1 MQNLGKSG
9 ENQDAFVASQNGSKC
24 LVGVF
29 DGHGEKGHKI
39 SEFARQALAKNLFS
53 HKELHH
59 NPRSALESAY
69 AETQKQI
76 ESRHGRDALQS
87 GTTAVAAYQHRDKLF
102 IANVGDS
109 RAVLGRRGDASQA
122 ELQAIDLSQDQKPGR
137 PDERKRI
144 QEQGGVVQQSAI
156 PMRQGPGGPVRLV
169 RLGPERVWD
178 RNGQC
183 GLSVARSLGDL
194 SMRPFVSSQPE
205 MHERQLEPRDK
216 LLILGSDGVWDH
228 VNSQEAVSIAS
239 RHKDPNVAAREIA
252 NIARHRWKS
261 ETGGM
266 MSDDITAVVVNLEHE
281 SAALSAAP
289 SLARIGSACS
299 SLEGSAR
306 SFRSSLSAHGRESS
320 LNAHGQRLEAQ
331 TLRADAL
338 RPRPGLEPNP
348 VDRLSMSGPLGR
360 RRR

>member
-9 ENQDAFVASQNGSKC
+9 ENQDAYVASSNASGSKS

-39 SEFARQALAKNLFS
+39 SEFARQALAKNLFG
-53 HKELHH
+53 HKDFHQ
-59 NPRSALESAY
+59 NPGRALEGAY
-69 AETQKQI
+69 VETQKQI

-109 RAVLGRRGDASQA
+109 RAVLGRRKDLQPAST
-122 ELQAIDLSQDQKPGR
+122 ELQAIDLSDDQKPGR

-156 PMRQGPGGPVRLV
+156 PMQQSPGGPVRFM

-178 RNGQC
+178 KNGQC
-183 GLSVARSLGDL
+183 GLAVARSLGDL

-205 MHERQLEPRDK
+205 ISERKLDPRDK
-216 LLILGSDGVWDH
+216 VLILGSDGVWDH
-228 VNSQEAVSIAS
+228 MNSQEAVAIAS
-239 RHKDPNVAAREIA
+239 RHKEPSRAAREIA
-252 NIARHRWKS
+252 SLAQQRWKS

-266 MSDDITAVVVNLEHE
+266 MADDITAVVVNLDHE
-281 SAALSAAP
+281 SLSSSPAAL
-289 SLARIGSACS
+289 ARLGSACS
-299 SLEGSAR
+299 SIDGNSAR
-306 SFRSSLSAHGRESS
+306 SFRSTLST
-320 LNAHGQRLEAQ
+320 HGQRAEAH
-331 TLRADAL
+331 TLRPDML
-338 RPRPGLEPNP
+338 RGAMQQANG
-348 VDRLSMSGPLGR
+348 VDRLSMSCPLTLGGGR